1 MRIKIGTL
9 SSRDDRALGMI
20 LSEQDKLKA
29 GGWREAESEMAL
41 PLITSSL
48 LEDVMRRS
56 YQKVPI

>member
-1 MRIKIGTL
+1 
-9 SSRDDRALGMI
+9 MI